1 MSSSNSILNYSGS
14 LRSGLGGGGVLTSS
28 NISSTISV
36 AIFNA
41 NLFLTYFWNS
51 FLPLVNSSSINEIP
65 VNFKLGNYVKHGG
78 SHFNSHSSLNTPAY
92 LDRKLNTNL
101 ILSPGFITF

>member
-1 MSSSNSILNYSGS
+1 LSSSNSILNYSGS

-41 NLFLTYFWNS
+41 NLFLTYF
-51 FLPLVNSSSINEIP
+51 
-65 VNFKLGNYVKHGG
+65 
-78 SHFNSHSSLNTPAY
+78 
-92 LDRKLNTNL
+92 
-101 ILSPGFITF
+101 